1 MSKNQLLWPAYR
13 GGRVEQILGEQKVR
27 DSIQIHLNELAAANK
42 LQGLTADEIKADIV
56 HYIQNDLALKWLL
69 TKRAA
74 ATFGWKFMYY
84 LKLATKLLLIVCCFP
99 SFLFSL
105 FLSGV
110 FGFQEYLK
118 KEMIKTG
125 SN

>member
-56 HYIQNDLALKWLL
+56 HYIQNDLALKWVL

-84 LKLATKLLLIVCCFP
+84 FKLATKLLLIVLLLPILLIFFIPVWCFW
-99 SFLFSL
+99 L
-105 FLSGV
+105 
-110 FGFQEYLK
+110 QEYLK